1 MPRRIATVKTYP
13 RNLFSTCSGVQ
24 VHAENLDTGNLAI
37 ITHRLKG
44 SLRIFTYPDGA
55 LPVEIQY
62 NVQRYSPVTDERID
76 REIPSLLTD
85 GQKYTLVID
94 ISTIQ
99 TTLAYLEKEAVVP
112 TRRGYS
118 PTFGPH
124 AQKKL
129 TSTSKDELTRFV
141 AEVHDDLHQALEE
154 QAKKSAGLYLP
165 KDF

>member
-1 MPRRIATVKTYP
+1 MPTRIATVKTYP

-24 VHAENLDTGNLAI
+24 VHAENLNTSNLAI

-44 SLRIFTYPDGA
+44 SLRIFAYPDDT

-99 TTLAYLEKEAVVP
+99 TTLAFLKEDAVVP

-141 AEVHDDLHQALEE
+141 AKIHDDLHQSLEE
-154 QAKKSAGLYLP
+154 QAKESAMLYLP

>member
-13 RNLFSTCSGVQ
+13 KNLFSTCSGVQ

-44 SLRIFTYPDGA
+44 SLRIFAYPDDA

-85 GQKYTLVID
+85 SQKYTLVID
-94 ISTIQ
+94 VSTIQ
-99 TTLAYLEKEAVVP
+99 TALTYLEEEAVAS

-129 TSTSKDELTRFV
+129 TSTSKDELIRFV
-141 AEVHDDLHQALEE
+141 AEIHDDLHQALEE

>member
-44 SLRIFTYPDGA
+44 SLRIFAYPDDA

-85 GQKYTLVID
+85 GQKYTLAID

-99 TTLAYLEKEAVVP
+99 TTLAYLEEDAVVP

-141 AEVHDDLHQALEE
+141 AKVHDDLHQSLEE
-154 QAKKSAGLYLP
+154 QAKKSAMLYLP

>member
-1 MPRRIATVKTYP
+1 MPTRIATVKTYP

-24 VHAENLDTGNLAI
+24 VHAENLDTGNLTI

-44 SLRIFTYPDGA
+44 SLRIFAYPDGA

-62 NVQRYSPVTDERID
+62 NVDRYSPVTDERID

-94 ISTIQ
+94 VSTIQ
-99 TTLAYLEKEAVVP
+99 TTLAFLKKDAVVP
-112 TRRGYS
+112 TRRNYS

-141 AEVHDDLHQALEE
+141 AKVHDDLHQALEE
-154 QAKKSAGLYLP
+154 QAKKSAVLYLP